1 MNSAVVSLATEVVD
15 AVEVFPA
22 YCGVCSELRY
32 FPDRVARMWWEEK
45 HAHGGVD

>member
-1 MNSAVVSLATEVVD
+1 VNSAVVRL
-15 AVEVFPA
+15 AVEVVNDVELLPA
-22 YCGVCSELRY
+22 YCQVCSELRY